1 MHAHDMCPERIC
13 LMATS
18 HRTQVLAEHCPKRLR
33 HVTVAGAGNGLVTR
47 QVWPPVVFTVLI
59 SCMLH

>member
-1 MHAHDMCPERIC
+1 MHAHNMRPERMC

-18 HRTQVLAEHCPKRLR
+18 RCTQVLAEHCPKRLR

-47 QVWPPVVFTVLI
+47 QVWPPVVSRTL
-59 SCMLH
+59 C